1 MLLKPVGSHSGERKI
16 FHVMDLVPS
25 ALDGARAAVSI
36 PATERDK
43 EFMQILSRVASF
55 YAPQFVRDV
64 PADSPVR
71 TQEGPLK
78 HYLRY
83 CEHITNELKNGGN
96 RHTKP
101 EWIHDTEEDIIADI
115 QKFG

>member
-1 MLLKPVGSHSGERKI
+1 
-16 FHVMDLVPS
+16 
-25 ALDGARAAVSI
+25 
-36 PATERDK
+36 
-43 EFMQILSRVASF
+43 
-55 YAPQFVRDV
+55 V